1 MTVGTTELDDLSNVR
16 RINNG
21 AGSLTANFYKL
32 KFVRSHIVPG
42 VTTTIPNT
50 GPTLAIVLAANNALD
65 TDVNTYCTSNFA
77 YGSDWATT
85 TRYLCF
91 ESNRDLMNAAGIAAT
106 YLHAQIDVYEI
117 LKSTNNQM
125 AL

>member
-21 AGSLTANFYKL
+21 TGSLTVNFYKL
-32 KFVRSHIVPG
+32 KYIKTNIVQG

-50 GPTLAIVLAANNALD
+50 APTLANVLAANNALD
-65 TDVNTYCTSNFA
+65 TDINTYCTSNFA

-91 ESNRDLMNAAGIAAT
+91 ESNRDLMNAAGANAT
-106 YLHAQIDVYEI
+106 YIHAQVDVYEI

-125 AL
+125 AI

>member
-1 MTVGTTELDDLSNVR
+1 MDISTTQLEENSNVR

-21 AGSLTANFYKL
+21 SGSTAINFRKL
-32 KFVRSHIVPG
+32 RFVRTHIVQG

-50 GPTLAIVLAANNALD
+50 APTLANVLAANNSLE
-65 TDVNTYCTSNFA
+65 TDINTYCTSNFA

-91 ESNRDLMNAAGIAAT
+91 ESNRDLMNAAGASVT
-106 YLHAQIDVYEI
+106 YVHAQVDVYEI
-117 LKSTNNQM
+117 VKSTTN
-125 AL
+125 AC